1 MSETKLQPLD
11 PPKEL
16 DQQDQL
22 VSPGL
27 AEPREQTGLADESG
41 LGEPALNARQ
51 AQPATQ
57 SQEAQQS
64 QKAKHSDLAERAIA
78 SIASSGS
85 LRLIAAAI
93 VFICAYYASSVL
105 ITLIVSI
112 LIAFVLDPV
121 VSLLE
126 RIHVPRWLGSALMV
140 LVALGLVYLLV
151 YLVYDRAAAFVEDLP
166 NLTARI
172 KQIVEHYQ
180 DIVSHL
186 RQSTTSLMS
195 SQENNLPTVQLQ
207 QQSGWT
213 SFLLR
218 GIGSVYTFA
227 VTVMFIPFLVFFMLT
242 SKRHVRS
249 ATIGLFPREHQGQV
263 ERIVDSV
270 GSMVREYVFGNI
282 LVALISMGI
291 IAPVYLLIGLRY
303 ALILAGISA
312 VLDLVPYIGVA
323 LAALP
328 PLMVALLEF
337 DHAEPII
344 VIAIA
349 VSAVHFISV
358 NVLTPKLVGN
368 RVRLNA
374 LSVTLAMMLWGW
386 LWGAMGLV
394 LAVPITAAFK
404 AVCDNVPS
412 LKALGHWLGESG

>member
-1 MSETKLQPLD
+1 MSEIKLQRLE
-11 PPKEL
+11 PPE
-16 DQQDQL
+16 QL
-22 VSPGL
+22 
-27 AEPREQTGLADESG
+27 
-41 LGEPALNARQ
+41 EPA
-51 AQPATQ
+51 
-57 SQEAQQS
+57 
-64 QKAKHSDLAERAIA
+64 DLAEESERVDLAGQAERGEHAPRAERA
-78 SIASSGS
+78 LTSIASSTS

-93 VFICAYYASSVL
+93 VLICAYYASSVL

-126 RIHVPRWLGSALMV
+126 RIRIPRWLGSALMV
-140 LVALGLVYLLV
+140 LVALGLIYLLF

-180 DIVSHL
+180 DIFSHL
-186 RQSTTSLMS
+186 RQSTTSLMNNP
-195 SQENNLPTVQLQ
+195 ENNLPTVQLQ

-249 ATIGLFPREHQGQV
+249 ATVGLFPREWQGHV
-263 ERIVDSV
+263 ERILDSV

-291 IAPVYLLIGLRY
+291 IAPVYVLIGLRY

-328 PLMVALLEF
+328 PLLVALLEF
-337 DHAEPII
+337 DHAGPII
-344 VIAIA
+344 IIAA
-349 VSAVHFISV
+349 TVSAVHFISV
-358 NVLTPKLVGN
+358 NVLTPKLVGS

-404 AVCDNVPS
+404 AVCDNVPA
-412 LKALGHWLGESG
+412 LKAIGHWLGEES

>member
-1 MSETKLQPLD
+1 MSEIKLQPLE
-11 PPKEL
+11 PPEQTERL
-16 DQQDQL
+16 EQPEQQDRPFL
-22 VSPGL
+22 PI
-27 AEPREQTGLADESG
+27 T
-41 LGEPALNARQ
+41 
-51 AQPATQ
+51 
-57 SQEAQQS
+57 
-64 QKAKHSDLAERAIA
+64 
-78 SIASSGS
+78 SSKS
-85 LRLIAAAI
+85 LRIIAAAI
-93 VFICAYYASSVL
+93 VFICAYYASSIL

-112 LIAFVLDPV
+112 LIAFVLDPA

-126 RIHVPRWLGSALMV
+126 RIRIPRWLGAAMMV
-140 LVALGLVYLLV
+140 MFALGLLYLLS

-166 NLTARI
+166 NLTGRI

-180 DIVSHL
+180 GIISHL
-186 RQSTTSLMS
+186 RQSTTSIIS
-195 SQENNLPTVQLQ
+195 SPENNFPTVQLQ

-213 SFLLR
+213 AFLLR

-249 ATIGLFPREHQGQV
+249 ATVFLFPDEHHGQV
-263 ERIVDSV
+263 ERILDSI

-282 LVALISMGI
+282 LVALVSIAI
-291 IAPVYLLIGLRY
+291 IAPVYVLIHLRY

-328 PLMVALLEF
+328 PLLVALMQF
-337 DHAEPII
+337 DNAAPII
-344 VIAIA
+344 IIAAA
-349 VSAVHFISV
+349 VSVVHFISV
-358 NVLTPKLVGN
+358 NMLTPKLVGN

-412 LKALGHWLGESG
+412 LKAVGHWLGEGE

>member
-1 MSETKLQPLD
+1 MSEIKLQPLE
-11 PPKEL
+11 PQEQTERLEQPE
-16 DQQDQL
+16 QQDRPFL
-22 VSPGL
+22 PI
-27 AEPREQTGLADESG
+27 T
-41 LGEPALNARQ
+41 
-51 AQPATQ
+51 
-57 SQEAQQS
+57 
-64 QKAKHSDLAERAIA
+64 
-78 SIASSGS
+78 SSKS
-85 LRLIAAAI
+85 LRIIAAAI
-93 VFICAYYASSVL
+93 VFICAYYASSIL

-112 LIAFVLDPV
+112 LIAFVLDPA

-126 RIHVPRWLGSALMV
+126 RIRIPRWLGAAMMV
-140 LVALGLVYLLV
+140 MFALGLLYLLS

-166 NLTARI
+166 NLTGRI

-180 DIVSHL
+180 GIISHL
-186 RQSTTSLMS
+186 RQSTTSIMS
-195 SQENNLPTVQLQ
+195 SPENNFPTVQLQ

-213 SFLLR
+213 AFLLR

-249 ATIGLFPREHQGQV
+249 ATVFLFPDEHHGQV
-263 ERIVDSV
+263 ERILDSI

-282 LVALISMGI
+282 LVALVSMAI
-291 IAPVYLLIGLRY
+291 IAPVYVLIHLRY

-328 PLMVALLEF
+328 PLLVALMQF
-337 DHAEPII
+337 DNAAPII
-344 VIAIA
+344 IIA
-349 VSAVHFISV
+349 VAVSVVHFISV
-358 NVLTPKLVGN
+358 NMLTPKLVGS

-412 LKALGHWLGESG
+412 LKALGHWLGEGE

>member
-1 MSETKLQPLD
+1 MSEIKLQRLEPPEPL
-11 PPKEL
+11 
-16 DQQDQL
+16 
-22 VSPGL
+22 
-27 AEPREQTGLADESG
+27 EP
-41 LGEPALNARQ
+41 LGQ
-51 AQPATQ
+51 
-57 SQEAQQS
+57 
-64 QKAKHSDLAERAIA
+64 SDLSDRADLAQGAELAGQSEHGERARLGERAIA
-78 SIASSGS
+78 SIASSAS

-93 VFICAYYASSVL
+93 VLICAYYASSIL

-112 LIAFVLDPV
+112 LIAFVLDPA

-126 RIHVPRWLGSALMV
+126 RIRIPRWLGSALMV
-140 LVALGLVYLLV
+140 LVALGLLYLLV

-172 KQIVEHYQ
+172 KQIAEHYQ
-180 DIVSHL
+180 DIISHL
-186 RQSTTSLMS
+186 RQSATSLMNS
-195 SQENNLPTVQLQ
+195 PENNLPTVQLQ

-213 SFLLR
+213 GFLLR

-242 SKRHVRS
+242 SKRHVRA
-249 ATIGLFPREHQGQV
+249 ATVGLFPREWQGHV
-263 ERIVDSV
+263 ERILVSV

-291 IAPVYLLIGLRY
+291 IAPVYVLIGLRY

-328 PLMVALLEF
+328 PLLVAMLQF
-337 DHAEPII
+337 DHAGPII
-344 VIAIA
+344 IIAA
-349 VSAVHFISV
+349 TVSAVHFISV
-358 NVLTPKLVGN
+358 NMLTPKLVGN

-412 LKALGHWLGESG
+412 LKALGHWLGEGG